1 MRAEPH
7 PRRRAWIGPLRIALL
22 SAMAASAALSTSVGA
37 TPTGLIGIYRL
48 ALKEDPEYLSA
59 GAVNRAAQ
67 ESRPQALAA
76 LKPTVAASASLTGTQ
91 TDIRRSSLGQSRPTS
106 SSKNFSLTLSQPVY
120 RKDLWI
126 QLEQADMAL
135 RKSDVQ
141 YAAARQ
147 DLMVRVSQ
155 RYFGVLRAL
164 DELSF
169 AKTTLEAFKQQLEQS
184 RQRFEVGL
192 IAITDVEE
200 AKAGFDRAKADVI
213 GATTRVDN
221 AREAMRELTGT
232 YHTDLATLQGE
243 VPLLT
248 PDPPSIDS
256 WTQTAL
262 KQNLSILSARL
273 DSRVAEKEI
282 RRISAQHLPTLDLVG
297 SHAYASNGQSLS
309 SPSTTVANSIGLQ
322 LAIPI
327 YQGGLILS
335 QTRESRHLHRQTL
348 DEYERQRRSA
358 QRTTRDAFLGVQAGI
373 SRVNALAQA
382 VLSAKSAK
390 NAVEAGFEVGTRT
403 SVDVLNADRDY
414 FRARRDLSF
423 ARYAYIL
430 NIIALKRAAGVLSE
444 DDLALVDAWL
454 S

>member
-1 MRAEPH
+1 M
-7 PRRRAWIGPLRIALL
+7 
-22 SAMAASAALSTSVGA
+22 
-37 TPTGLIGIYRL
+37 
-48 ALKEDPEYLSA
+48 
-59 GAVNRAAQ
+59 
-67 ESRPQALAA
+67 
-76 LKPTVAASASLTGTQ
+76 
-91 TDIRRSSLGQSRPTS
+91 
-106 SSKNFSLTLSQPVY
+106 
-120 RKDLWI
+120 
-126 QLEQADMAL
+126 
-135 RKSDVQ
+135 
-141 YAAARQ
+141 
-147 DLMVRVSQ
+147 
-155 RYFGVLRAL
+155 
-164 DELSF
+164 
-169 AKTTLEAFKQQLEQS
+169 
-184 RQRFEVGL
+184 
-192 IAITDVEE
+192 
-200 AKAGFDRAKADVI
+200 
-213 GATTRVDN
+213 
-221 AREAMRELTGT
+221 
-232 YHTDLATLQGE
+232 
-243 VPLLT
+243 
-248 PDPPSIDS
+248 
-256 WTQTAL
+256 
-262 KQNLSILSARL
+262 
-273 DSRVAEKEI
+273 
-282 RRISAQHLPTLDLVG
+282 G